1 MIEQSIPIPNAT
13 SALIKDSEFDNKLYR
28 KIALRIIPFLFVCY
42 VVSFL
47 DRINIGF
54 AQLQMQTDLG
64 FSDAMYGIGAAVFY
78 IGYVLFEV
86 PSNLLLEKIGAR
98 KTFVRIMLLW
108 GLVSVGMMFVRN
120 ASDFYALR
128 FLLGVFEAGFFPGIV
143 LYLTYWFPPT
153 RRAAVLAVFFAG
165 VAVAGVLGGLVSG
178 WIMQGMSGVLGM
190 YGWQWMFLIEGSPA
204 IMLAL
209 IAYFYLDDKPHDA
222 QWLNQ
227 AEKQRIAD
235 NLAIDNVGSAQID
248 TPTLLALLT
257 TMRVYLFAFVYFSLT
272 CASLTLSFWMP
283 AMIRDFGVTN
293 VVSISLYS
301 VIPNALAIIGII
313 AISRRSDR
321 KNERVGHFVC
331 CALGGA
337 AALVLL
343 TSHPANFVLTM
354 ALLSVA
360 TTLIFAALP
369 IFWTIPTSH
378 LSNNMAASGV
388 ALISSVGITSGIVSP
403 YVIGQ
408 IKMATG
414 SMDLAI
420 YLLSGL
426 LVASSVV
433 LLRITGRI

>member
-1 MIEQSIPIPNAT
+1 MLNQSDYPNANPSLTT
-13 SALIKDSEFDNKLYR
+13 SAQFDARLYR

-42 VVSFL
+42 VISFL

-54 AQLQMQTDLG
+54 AQLQMKTDLG

-108 GLVSVGMMFVRN
+108 GLASVGMMFVVTPN
-120 ASDFYALR
+120 HFYSLR

-143 LYLTYWFPPT
+143 LYLTYWFPPA
-153 RRAAVLAVFFAG
+153 RRAAVLAIFFAG

-178 WIMQGMSGVLGM
+178 WIMQSMGGVMGMF
-190 YGWQWMFLIEGSPA
+190 GWQWMFLIEGSPA
-204 IMLAL
+204 LILAG
-209 IAYFYLDDKPHDA
+209 IAYFYLDDKPQDA
-222 QWLNQ
+222 AWLND
-227 AEKQRIAD
+227 AEKQRIAAD
-235 NLAIDNVGSAQID
+235 LENENTLNIV
-248 TPTLLALLT
+248 TPTILSLLS
-257 TMRVYLFAFVYFSLT
+257 TMRIYMFAFVYFSLT

-283 AMIRDFGVTN
+283 AMIRDFGVTD
-293 VVSISLYS
+293 VVEISLYS

-313 AISRRSDR
+313 TISRHSDH

-337 AALVLL
+337 ASLLLL
-343 TSHPANFVLTM
+343 TTHPGNFVLTM
-354 ALLSVA
+354 GLLSIA
-360 TTLIFAALP
+360 TTLIFSALP
-369 IFWTIPTSH
+369 IFWAIPTSY
-378 LSNNMAASGV
+378 LSKKMAASGV
-388 ALISSVGITSGIVSP
+388 ALISSIGITSGIVSP

-414 SMDLAI
+414 GMDLAI

-426 LVASSVV
+426 LAGSCFV
-433 LLRITGRI
+433 LVWVTRRK

>member
-1 MIEQSIPIPNAT
+1 MFNQSDNLTNAASPVT
-13 SALIKDSEFDNKLYR
+13 TGIHFDNRLYR
-28 KIALRIIPFLFVCY
+28 KISLRIIPFLFVCY
-42 VVSFL
+42 VISFL

-54 AQLQMQTDLG
+54 AQLQMKTDLG

-108 GLVSVGMMFVRN
+108 GMASAGMMLV
-120 ASDFYALR
+120 ATPIHFYSLR

-143 LYLTYWFPPT
+143 LYLTYWFPPA
-153 RRAAVLAVFFAG
+153 RRAAVLAIFFAG

-178 WIMQGMSGVLGM
+178 WIMQGMGGVLGM
-190 YGWQWMFLIEGSPA
+190 YGWQWMFLLEGSPA
-204 IMLAL
+204 IILAG
-209 IAYFYLDDKPHDA
+209 IAYFYLDDKPQNA
-222 QWLNQ
+222 TWLNES
-227 AEKQRIAD
+227 EKQRIAA
-235 NLAIDNVGSAQID
+235 NVEIDNADSSRLV
-248 TPTLLALLT
+248 TPTMLSLLT
-257 TMRVYLFAFVYFSLT
+257 NLRVYLFAFVYFSLT

-283 AMIRDFGVTN
+283 AMIRDFGVTD
-293 VVSISLYS
+293 VVEISLYS

-337 AALVLL
+337 AALLLL
-343 TSHPANFVLTM
+343 TTHPANFVLTM
-354 ALLSVA
+354 GLLSVA
-360 TTLIFAALP
+360 TTLIFSALP
-369 IFWTIPTSH
+369 IFWAIPTSY
-378 LSNNMAASGV
+378 LSKNMAASGV

-426 LVASSVV
+426 LVGSSVV
-433 LLRITGRI
+433 LVRVTRRR